1 MARAFLKFLVR
12 GYWREDSPGFMA
24 AMAAMFML
32 AGTVAGMP
40 LAVPALTILAEPG
53 KGLVRQGPSGTEPT
67 ARGWVQI
74 VLPTGLAIGAAIL
87 LGDAARRYRNR
98 EIRKARTHL
107 REARRARMPRG
118 RWENGR
124 TSGGVPYRKT
134 RLHGA
139 AACIFPR
146 SDLHLCRAVVVRG
159 ETVRRA
165 SHLRPE
171 RAPAWAERQAA
182 SILKAGRDHA
192 PPGGPEKSRGETH
205 KGENRPAGRTR
216 HGPGRRG
223 MRGGEEKKC
232 WKD

>member
-12 GYWREDSPGFMA
+12 EYWKENSPGFMT

-32 AGTVAGMP
+32 AGSIAGMA

-53 KGLVRQGPSGTEPT
+53 KGLVAQRTRSTEPT
-67 ARGWVQI
+67 ARGWVQV

-98 EIRKARTHL
+98 EIRKARTHI

-118 RWENGR
+118 RWESGR
-124 TSGGVPYRKT
+124 TPGGAPYRKA

-146 SDLHLCRAVVVRG
+146 SDLPLCRAVVVRG
-159 ETVRRA
+159 ETVRTA

-182 SILKAGRDHA
+182 SILKAGRDA
-192 PPGGPEKSRGETH
+192 RLREDRRRAGE
-205 KGENRPAGRTR
+205 RRTR
-216 HGPGRRG
+216 ERTARLVEHATAPGA
-223 MRGGEEKKC
+223 GE
-232 WKD
+232 